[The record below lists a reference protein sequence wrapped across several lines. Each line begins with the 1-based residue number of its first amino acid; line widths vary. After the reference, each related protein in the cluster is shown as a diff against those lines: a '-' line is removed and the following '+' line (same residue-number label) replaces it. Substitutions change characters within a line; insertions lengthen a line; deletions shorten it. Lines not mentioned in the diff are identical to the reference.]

1 MEPSLFEAG
10 CVIRSGGLTLR
21 SAEAAVLRA
30 NQGLQLF
37 LLLITQNGGAVF
49 KRFDPE
55 IAELGAVFLG
65 FLELAFNL
73 NQIGRRLLHEAR
85 DFFFDAGQLLL
96 NGGHLALIVATNVF

>member
-21 SAEAAVLRA
+21 SAGAAVLRA

-37 LLLITQNGGAVF
+37 LLLITQNGAAVF

-73 NQIGRRLLHEAR
+73 NPDWPAS
-85 DFFFDAGQLLL
+85 A
-96 NGGHLALIVATNVF
+96 A

>member
-21 SAEAAVLRA
+21 SAGAAVLRP

-37 LLLITQNGGAVF
+37 LLLISQNGAAVF

-55 IAELGAVFLG
+55 IAKLGSVLLG
-65 FLELAFNL
+65 FLKLAFNL
-73 NQIGRRLLHEAR
+73 NQIGRCLLHQTR
-85 DFFFDAGQLLL
+85 DLFFDAAQLLL
-96 NGGHLALIVATNVF
+96 NWGHLALIVATDVL